1 MDMPL
6 NLLIPALRRQYQ
18 AGTLTPQALV
28 RDVIARCEAA
38 GADNAWIL
46 RLPAAAIL
54 EQVDALES
62 RRAAAGGSLAGLPLY
77 GVPFAVKDNI
87 DYAGVPT
94 TAACPEFAYVPA
106 ESAPVV
112 DRLIAAGAILVGK
125 TNLDQFATGL
135 VGTRS
140 PYGAVANAFR
150 PEYIS
155 GGSSSGSA
163 VVVARG
169 LVSFALGTDTAGS
182 GRIPAGFNNIV
193 GVKPTVGRL
202 SARGMLPACRSL
214 DCISIFALTAA
225 DGATVLGVASAFDP
239 RDTYSRRG
247 DGGSASLGAAP
258 RLGIPLRPE
267 FCGDAEQERL
277 FNLAVE
283 RAKSMGATIRTVDLG
298 PFLGTAALLY
308 DGPWVA
314 ERYAAIETVMRERP
328 RIVHPVVRQVIESA
342 TRYSAVDAFKGVYRL
357 QELRR
362 ATAAVW
368 EGIDALLVPTAPTI
382 YTIAQVN
389 ADPVTKNSHMGI
401 YTNFVNLLDLCALA
415 LPAAMR
421 EDGLP
426 FGVTLIAPAW
436 CDEALAEFGTR
447 WQRASA
453 LPLGATGIALPPGET
468 AAVPPLA
475 GGYARVA
482 AVGAHMRGLPL
493 NHQLA
498 TRGAR
503 FVAEAM
509 SAQAY
514 RLYALPGT
522 VPPKP
527 GMVRVGPSNTA
538 PGTSIALEL
547 WDLPLER
554 FGELAAEVP
563 PPLAIGSVELA
574 DGSWVKGFV
583 CEGHAVAGADDIS
596 SYGGWRA
603 YLASRA

>member
-1 MDMPL
+1 M
-6 NLLIPALRRQYQ
+6 R
-18 AGTLTPQALV
+18 
-28 RDVIARCEAA
+28 
-38 GADNAWIL
+38 
-46 RLPAAAIL
+46 
-54 EQVDALES
+54 
-62 RRAAAGGSLAGLPLY
+62 LPLY
-77 GVPFAVKDNI
+77 GIPFAVKDNI

-106 ESAPVV
+106 ESAAVV
-112 DRLIAAGAILVGK
+112 ERLIAAGAVLIGK

-225 DGATVLGVASAFDP
+225 DGATVLEVASAYDP
-239 RDTYSRRG
+239 RDSYSRQRSRG
-247 DGGSASLGAAP
+247 AASLGATP
-258 RLGIPLRPE
+258 RLGIPLHPE

-277 FNLAVE
+277 FGQAVE
-283 RAKSMGATIRTVDLG
+283 RAKGMGATVQAVDLG
-298 PFLGTAALLY
+298 PFLDTAALLY

-314 ERYAAIETVMRERP
+314 ERYAAIEAVMRERP
-328 RIVHPVVRQVIESA
+328 RIVHPVVRQVIENA
-342 TRYSAVDAFKGVYRL
+342 TRYSAVDTFNGEYRL

-362 ATAAVW
+362 LTSKVW

-389 ADPVTKNSHMGI
+389 AEPVARNSDLGI

-421 EDGLP
+421 GDGLP

-436 CDEALAEFGTR
+436 CDEALSGFGTR
-447 WQRASA
+447 WQHATG
-453 LPLGATGIALPPGET
+453 LTLGATGALLPAAA
-468 AAVPPLA
+468 AAVMPPLA
-475 GGYARVA
+475 AGHARVA
-482 AVGAHMRGLPL
+482 VVGAHLRGLPL
-493 NHQLA
+493 NHQLTA
-498 TRGAR
+498 RGAR

-509 SAQAY
+509 SAPAY
-514 RLYALPGT
+514 GLYALPGT

-527 GMVRVGPSNTA
+527 GMVRIEASRA
-538 PGTSIALEL
+538 GTSIALEL
-547 WDLPLER
+547 WDVPLER
-554 FGELAAEVP
+554 FGELVAEVP
-563 PPLAIGSVELA
+563 PPLAIGSVQLA

-583 CEGHAVAGADDIS
+583 CEGHVAAGATDIS
-596 SYGGWRA
+596 AHGGWRA
-603 YLASRA
+603 YLASRN